1 MESKNKL
8 SIAEQLRIAAEGA
21 EPEDGGD
28 YKGVIDGTSDGRD
41 YKFKTTEPYVEPM
54 IENKITEPTV
64 HSEPIKKQE
73 EPRVSI
79 PEPVVAPVKYSD
91 DTELSEKSIL
101 KVISIADR
109 YRKLDDDIKHSI
121 NAFVGVSKDNINT
134 SENLSAVIYGVL
146 NTEAK
151 KKNGLINLVR
161 LKEEE
166 RTSRAFSLISLSDVD
181 LLAVQ
186 DLTTIFNHTFIPK
199 TDISANK
206 ILFCR
211 ELENGIETLPNETL
225 RLLKPIHTLFDL
237 SE

>member
-28 YKGVIDGTSDGRD
+28 YKSVIDGTSDGRD

-54 IENKITEPTV
+54 IENKPAEPIV
-64 HSEPIKKQE
+64 HSEPIKE

-79 PEPVVAPVKYSD
+79 PEPVVAPVKHSD
-91 DTELSEKSIL
+91 NTELSEKSIL

-109 YRKLDDDIKHSI
+109 YRSLDDDIKHSI

-134 SENLSAVIYGVL
+134 SENLSAVIYSVL
-146 NTEAK
+146 NTETK

>member
-28 YKGVIDGTSDGRD
+28 YKSVIDGTSDGRD

-54 IENKITEPTV
+54 IENKPTESIV
-64 HSEPIKKQE
+64 HSEPIKE
-73 EPRVSI
+73 ESRVSI
-79 PEPVVAPVKYSD
+79 PEPVVAPVKHSD
-91 DTELSEKSIL
+91 DTKLSEKSIL

-109 YRKLDDDIKHSI
+109 YRTLDDDIKHSI
-121 NAFVGVSKDNINT
+121 NAFVGVSNNNINT
-134 SENLSAVIYGVL
+134 SENLSSVIYGVL

-186 DLTTIFNHTFIPK
+186 DLTTIFNQTFIPK

>member
-28 YKGVIDGTSDGRD
+28 YKSVIDGTSDGRD

-54 IENKITEPTV
+54 IENKPTESIA
-64 HSEPIKKQE
+64 HSEPIKE
-73 EPRVSI
+73 ESRVSI
-79 PEPVVAPVKYSD
+79 PEPVVAPIKHSD
-91 DTELSEKSIL
+91 NTELSEKSIL

-109 YRKLDDDIKHSI
+109 YRNLDDDIKHSI

>member
-28 YKGVIDGTSDGRD
+28 YKSVIDGTSDGRD

-54 IENKITEPTV
+54 IENKPAEPIV
-64 HSEPIKKQE
+64 RSEPVKE

-79 PEPVVAPVKYSD
+79 PEPVIAPVKQSD
-91 DTELSEKSIL
+91 NTELSEKSIL

-109 YRKLDDDIKHSI
+109 YRNLDDDIKHSI

>member
-28 YKGVIDGTSDGRD
+28 YKSVIDGTSDGRD

-54 IENKITEPTV
+54 IENKPTESIV
-64 HSEPIKKQE
+64 HSEPIKE

-79 PEPVVAPVKYSD
+79 PEPVVAPVKHSD
-91 DTELSEKSIL
+91 NTELSEKSIL

-109 YRKLDDDIKHSI
+109 YRSLDDDIKHSI

>member
-28 YKGVIDGTSDGRD
+28 YKSVIDGTSDGRD

-54 IENKITEPTV
+54 IENKPTESIV
-64 HSEPIKKQE
+64 HSEPVKE

-79 PEPVVAPVKYSD
+79 PEPIVAPVKHSD
-91 DTELSEKSIL
+91 NTELSEKSIL

-109 YRKLDDDIKHSI
+109 YRNLDDDIKHSI
-121 NAFVGVSKDNINT
+121 NAFVGVSNNNINT
-134 SENLSAVIYGVL
+134 SENLSAVIYRVL

>member
-28 YKGVIDGTSDGRD
+28 YKSVIDGTSDGRD

-54 IENKITEPTV
+54 IENKPAEPIV
-64 HSEPIKKQE
+64 HSEPIKE

-79 PEPVVAPVKYSD
+79 PEPVVAPIKHSD
-91 DTELSEKSIL
+91 NTELSEKSIL

-109 YRKLDDDIKHSI
+109 YRNLDDDIKHSI

-146 NTEAK
+146 NTESK

>member
-28 YKGVIDGTSDGRD
+28 YKSVIDGTSDGRD

-54 IENKITEPTV
+54 IENKPAEPIV
-64 HSEPIKKQE
+64 HSEPIKE

-79 PEPVVAPVKYSD
+79 PEPVVAPVKHSD
-91 DTELSEKSIL
+91 NTELSEKSIL

-109 YRKLDDDIKHSI
+109 YRNLDDDIKHSI

-146 NTEAK
+146 NTETK

>member
-28 YKGVIDGTSDGRD
+28 YKSVIDGTSDGRD

-54 IENKITEPTV
+54 IENKPVESIV
-64 HSEPIKKQE
+64 HSEPIKE
-73 EPRVSI
+73 ESRVSI
-79 PEPVVAPVKYSD
+79 PEPVVAPIKHSD
-91 DTELSEKSIL
+91 NTELSEKSIL

-109 YRKLDDDIKHSI
+109 YRNLDDDIKHSI

-146 NTEAK
+146 NTESK

>member
-28 YKGVIDGTSDGRD
+28 YKGIIDGTSDGRD

-54 IENKITEPTV
+54 IENKTTEPAV
-64 HSEPIKKQE
+64 HSESIKKQE

-146 NTEAK
+146 HTEAK

-166 RTSRAFSLISLSDVD
+166 RTSRAFSLIALSDVD

-211 ELENGIETLPNETL
+211 ELEHGIETLPNETL

>member
-28 YKGVIDGTSDGRD
+28 YKNVIDGTSDGRD

-54 IENKITEPTV
+54 IENKPTESIV
-64 HSEPIKKQE
+64 HSEPIKE
-73 EPRVSI
+73 ELRVSI
-79 PEPVVAPVKYSD
+79 PEPVVAPVKHSD
-91 DTELSEKSIL
+91 NTELSEKSIL

-109 YRKLDDDIKHSI
+109 YRNLDDDIKHSI

-146 NTEAK
+146 NTETK

>member
-28 YKGVIDGTSDGRD
+28 YKSVIDSTSDGRD

-54 IENKITEPTV
+54 IENKPTESIV
-64 HSEPIKKQE
+64 HSEPIKEK
-73 EPRVSI
+73 PRVSI
-79 PEPVVAPVKYSD
+79 PEPVVAPVKHSD
-91 DTELSEKSIL
+91 NTELSEKSIL

-109 YRKLDDDIKHSI
+109 YRNLDDDIKHSI
-121 NAFVGVSKDNINT
+121 NAFVGVSNNNINT

>member
-28 YKGVIDGTSDGRD
+28 YKSVIDGISDGRD

-54 IENKITEPTV
+54 IENKPTESIV
-64 HSEPIKKQE
+64 HSEPIKE

-79 PEPVVAPVKYSD
+79 PEPVIAPVKHSD
-91 DTELSEKSIL
+91 NTELSEKSIL

-109 YRKLDDDIKHSI
+109 YRNLDDDIKHSI
-121 NAFVGVSKDNINT
+121 NAFVGVSNNNINT

>member
-28 YKGVIDGTSDGRD
+28 YKSVIDGTSDGRD

-54 IENKITEPTV
+54 IENKPVESIV
-64 HSEPIKKQE
+64 HSEPIKE

-79 PEPVVAPVKYSD
+79 PEPVVAPVKHSD
-91 DTELSEKSIL
+91 NTELSEKSIL

-109 YRKLDDDIKHSI
+109 YRNLDDDIKHSI

>member
-1 MESKNKL
+1 M
-8 SIAEQLRIAAEGA
+8 
-21 EPEDGGD
+21 
-28 YKGVIDGTSDGRD
+28 
-41 YKFKTTEPYVEPM
+41 
-54 IENKITEPTV
+54 
-64 HSEPIKKQE
+64 
-73 EPRVSI
+73 
-79 PEPVVAPVKYSD
+79 
-91 DTELSEKSIL
+91 SEKFNTKGYIYCRQ
-101 KVISIADR
+101 VQN
-109 YRKLDDDIKHSI
+109 LDDDIKHSI
-121 NAFVGVSKDNINT
+121 NAFVGVSNNNINT

-186 DLTTIFNHTFIPK
+186 DLTTIINHTFIPK